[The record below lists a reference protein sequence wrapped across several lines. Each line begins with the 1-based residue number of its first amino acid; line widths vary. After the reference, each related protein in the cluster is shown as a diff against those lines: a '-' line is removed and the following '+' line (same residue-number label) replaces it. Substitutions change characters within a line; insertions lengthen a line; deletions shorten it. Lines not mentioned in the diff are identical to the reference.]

1 MRIITKIMC
10 LEHRMTDRIDALL
23 NRLKSAPADHD
34 LSRLEGAVWGRIERR
49 SRADG
54 FGGRAFQV
62 QLAVSC
68 GALLLGLAIA
78 HFTGYG
84 FMPRPLNSELVVL
97 SDDSAMAPSVRLEG
111 GI

>member
-1 MRIITKIMC
+1 
-10 LEHRMTDRIDALL
+10 MTDRIDILL
-23 NRLKSAPADHD
+23 NQLKSRPLDRD
-34 LSRLEGAVWGRIERR
+34 LSRLESDVRGQIDRKRN
-49 SRADG
+49 ADI
-54 FGGRAFQV
+54 FGGRTLQV

-78 HFTGYG
+78 QFAGYDL
-84 FMPRPLNSELVVL
+84 MPQPLNSEMVVL

>member
-1 MRIITKIMC
+1 
-10 LEHRMTDRIDALL
+10 MTDRIDALL
-23 NRLKSAPADHD
+23 SRLKSAPLDRD
-34 LSRLEGAVWGRIERR
+34 LSRLESQVWERIDRTKGA
-49 SRADG
+49 DL

-78 HFTGYG
+78 QVAGYG
-84 FMPRPLNSELVVL
+84 PMPRPLNSEMVVL
-97 SDDSAMAPSVRLEG
+97 SDDGAMAPSERLEG

>member
-1 MRIITKIMC
+1 
-10 LEHRMTDRIDALL
+10 MTDRIDALL
-23 NRLKSAPADHD
+23 NRLKTVPPDHD
-34 LSRLEGAVWGRIERR
+34 LTRLEAAVWSRIDGQKR
-49 SRADG
+49 SDG
-54 FGGRAFQV
+54 FGGRALQV

-78 HFTGYG
+78 HFTGYD
-84 FMPRPLNSELVVL
+84 FMPMPLNSELVVL

>member
-1 MRIITKIMC
+1 
-10 LEHRMTDRIDALL
+10 MTDRIDALL
-23 NRLKSAPADHD
+23 NRLKASPVDRD
-34 LSRLEGAVWGRIERR
+34 LSRLESDVWGRIEGAKRT
-49 SRADG
+49 DF
-54 FGGRAFQV
+54 FGSSALHV

-78 HFTGYG
+78 EFASYG
-84 FMPRPLNSELVVL
+84 LMPRVLNSEMVVL

>member
-1 MRIITKIMC
+1 
-10 LEHRMTDRIDALL
+10 MTDRIDALL
-23 NRLKSAPADHD
+23 HRLRTAPVDRD
-34 LSRLEGAVWGRIERR
+34 LSRLEAHVWERIDGAKN
-49 SRADG
+49 ADV

-78 HFTGYG
+78 QFAGYG
-84 FMPRPLNSELVVL
+84 PMPQPLNSEMVVL

>member
-1 MRIITKIMC
+1 
-10 LEHRMTDRIDALL
+10 MTDRIDALL
-23 NRLKSAPADHD
+23 SRLKAAPLDRD
-34 LSRLEGAVWGRIERR
+34 LSRLESQVWERIDGKKGA
-49 SRADG
+49 DL

-78 HFTGYG
+78 HVAGYG
-84 FMPRPLNSELVVL
+84 PMPQPLNSEMVVL

>member
-1 MRIITKIMC
+1 
-10 LEHRMTDRIDALL
+10 MTDRIDALL
-23 NRLKSAPADHD
+23 NLLKSAPADRD
-34 LSRLEGAVWGRIERR
+34 LTRLEAAVWSRIGRQT
-49 SRADG
+49 RADG

-78 HFTGYG
+78 HFAGYG
-84 FMPRPLNSELVVL
+84 FMPQPLNSELVVL